1 MTTSEI
7 KVMYPKLRNADNYI
21 CVTFDNDD
29 EATFSMNLEY
39 DQCDILVTW
48 LIEQMTTMDKLQ

>member
-1 MTTSEI
+1 MTTAEI

>member
-1 MTTSEI
+1 MTTAEI

-21 CVTFDNDD
+21 CVTFDNND